1 MSTTV
6 ALSYP
11 PPERNFLPADFDATD
26 TAQIDARFD
35 ELLQR
40 PLDDV
45 DALLAWIAD
54 ADELVAALSAVESRC
69 RIAASVDTTDT
80 AAREALIDFQ
90 TRVIPV
96 RRRGTAALDHRFVDC
111 PLRAGLDPA
120 AWGVFDRDKRADQ
133 ELFRE
138 ANVALETE
146 ESRLALRY
154 DELMGALTVSF
165 RGEQYTPQAMARF
178 LEESDRDTRKEA
190 WIASSN
196 ARLAVSDEV
205 QTVLDQLL
213 SLRGEMAANADC
225 VDYREF
231 RFRQLHR
238 FDYGPAECETFHAAV
253 EQHVVPAVSALRERR
268 RRALGVDQLC
278 PWDLAVDP
286 EGRPPLRPF
295 NDVNELSDMCQ
306 TAFTR
311 VDPELGAQFAFMR
324 EHDLLDLANRPG
336 KAPGGYQATPADT
349 RLPFIFAN
357 AVGLLRD
364 VRTLLH
370 EGGHAFH
377 ALACRDQP
385 VAEYRHAPIEFCEVA
400 SMSMELL
407 AAEQLEAVM
416 SSEDA
421 ARARS
426 QQLQRSLEILPWV
439 ATIDAFQHWLYTHP
453 GHDHDERRAAWV
465 ALRERFEP
473 GLDWS
478 GQQAWYGL
486 EWQSQ
491 LHLYRVPFYY
501 IEYGIAQVGAL
512 QVWLN
517 WRNKGAP
524 ALAAWREALAL
535 GGSRPLPELFTAA
548 HVCFDFGP
556 AMLKTL
562 CAAVMESIDECEAE
576 LAQADPA

>member
-1 MSTTV
+1 MSTI
-6 ALSYP
+6 AAISYP
-11 PPERNFLPADFDATD
+11 PPEPRFLPADFDATD
-26 TAQIDARFD
+26 TSQIEARFD
-35 ELLQR
+35 ELQQR
-40 PLDDV
+40 PLEDV
-45 DALLAWIAD
+45 AALRAWIAD
-54 ADELVAALSAVESRC
+54 VDELIAAMSAVESRG
-69 RIAASVDTTDT
+69 RIAASVDTTDE
-80 AAREALIDFQ
+80 AARAALIDFQ
-90 TRVIPV
+90 TRVLPV
-96 RRRGTAALDHRFVDC
+96 RKRGAAALDKRFVEC
-111 PLRAGLDPA
+111 PHRAELDA
-120 AWGVFDRDKRADQ
+120 GTWGVFDRFKRAEQ

-154 DELMGALTVSF
+154 DELMGGLSVTF

-178 LEESDRDTRKEA
+178 LEEHDRDTRREA
-190 WIASSN
+190 WTASAN
-196 ARLAVSDEV
+196 ARMAVSEEV
-205 QTVLDQLL
+205 ETVLDQLL

-238 FDYGPAECETFHAAV
+238 FDYSPAECEEFHAAV
-253 EQHVVPAVSALRERR
+253 EQHVVPAVNALRERR

-286 EGRPPLRPF
+286 EGKPPLRPF
-295 NDVNELSDMCQ
+295 ADVAELSDMCE

-357 AVGLLRD
+357 SVGLMND

-385 VAEYRHAPIEFCEVA
+385 VADYRHAPIEFCEVA

-407 AAEQLEAVM
+407 GAEQYEAVM
-416 SSEDA
+416 SAEDA
-421 ARARS
+421 VRARS
-426 QQLQRSLEILPWV
+426 QQLHRSLELLPWV
-439 ATIDAFQHWLYTHP
+439 ATVDAFQHWLYTHP
-453 GHDHDERRAAWV
+453 GHGHDERREAWI

-473 GLDWS
+473 GLDWT
-478 GQQAWYGL
+478 GHEDWYGL
-486 EWQSQ
+486 EWQRQ
-491 LHLYRVPFYY
+491 LHLYKVPFYY

-535 GGSRPLPELFTAA
+535 GGSRPLPDLFTAA

-556 AMLKTL
+556 AMLQTL
-562 CAAVMESIDECEAE
+562 CAAVMESIDECESG
-576 LAQADPA
+576 LAQAGPA